1 MGGGAVRVVIS
12 KGMAPGRGVGGGS
25 RNGVRGGNGNGYD
38 NGELGVLIGGEYFS
52 GQANYS

>member
-1 MGGGAVRVVIS
+1 MVIS